1 MSVVTAMVLSGLMAA
16 APSDRLV
23 VPVELQVD
31 LLAKVLRYD
40 RNFSS
45 RVLDEV
51 RVLVVHEPDDAE
63 STRVAREYVAAIG
76 AEAKLGGVKARAELV
91 PFATEAELVARVKE
105 RKASVVVF
113 APSFASRAASLAAQ
127 FEGADCLTVSASPD
141 GVREGLVLGFD
152 LVSGKPR
159 MLLNLSR
166 SRRQGADFRAEVLRL
181 MTVFP

>member
-1 MSVVTAMVLSGLMAA
+1 MVLSGLMAA
-16 APSDRLV
+16 APADKLV

-31 LLAKVLRYD
+31 LLGKVLRYD
-40 RNFSS
+40 RNFAD

-63 STRVAREYVAAIG
+63 SIRVAREYAAAIG
-76 AEAKLGGVKARAELV
+76 SAAKLGGVKARAEV
-91 PFATEAELVARVKE
+91 VAFGGDAELVARVKE
-105 RKASVVVF
+105 RKAAVIVF
-113 APSFASRAASLAAQ
+113 TPSFAARAASLAAQ
-127 FEGADCLTVSASPD
+127 LEGTDALTVSATPD
-141 GVREGLVLGFD
+141 GVREGFVLGFD

-159 MLLNLSR
+159 MLFNLSR